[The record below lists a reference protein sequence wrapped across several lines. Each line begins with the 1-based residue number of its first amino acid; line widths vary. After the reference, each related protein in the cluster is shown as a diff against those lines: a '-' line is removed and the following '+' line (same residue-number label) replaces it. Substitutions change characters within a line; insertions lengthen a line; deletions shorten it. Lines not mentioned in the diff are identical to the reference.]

1 MATFSD
7 EIQLDILQ
15 NSAFDTMNE
24 YRKKNL
30 FCDVSLDT
38 NGTLFPCH
46 RLILTASSA
55 YFQVMFN
62 GNFKES
68 NLQVIPI
75 QGIDAE
81 VMEILL
87 SAIYTTRIRLLP
99 KNVYF
104 ILRAS
109 HLLQI
114 DMIFNACVDCIM
126 KRVARI
132 HYLPDTCSFA
142 KTIGAEELYVKCM
155 TRLAMDVFHWDKTDA
170 FLDLSYDVLKEILSK
185 VISISSSRDDDLLA
199 VVMKWCK
206 YNHTSTKDI
215 RVLLR
220 TCNFTTK
227 PTSALAELIFT
238 ARSEDNSESA
248 QDENQSNNH
257 DLNLNLYLDAF
268 DVKSGA
274 RGWGSLK
281 MNESFSNY
289 TLSNFQPM
297 DLWYPRI
304 CSMGLKTYYFAQNLS
319 AESKRC
325 IFSCFEDSSRID
337 LRVPKEF
344 STYDSY
350 EMIAVGKVIYFF
362 QGHYNSNI
370 WVYDCELDTWQD
382 NIFQVPLS
390 YNLSKSVLYDYSQ
403 WSDVTFLDN
412 AIYVIGCKNHDSGS
426 DERYIISI
434 DTRTPQTRNLI
445 AFPSS
450 FQRENST
457 VCAFDGKIAIS
468 GTSQDSA
475 LLNTFSIFDVTAKK
489 WRNDLKPMNESAA
502 RHKMIHRNG
511 FIYAVDER
519 PFNKN
524 EKYDVKLN
532 TWTEIP
538 KVPERA
544 QFVNADGVNMTI
556 GFHGLINAEFIS
568 L

>member
-1 MATFSD
+1 MAASSEENEIKLDTF
-7 EIQLDILQ
+7 QTG
-15 NSAFDTMNE
+15 AFDTMNE

-46 RLILTASSA
+46 RLILTASST

-68 NLQVIPI
+68 GLKVIPMKE
-75 QGIDAE
+75 IDAKI
-81 VMEILL
+81 MEILL

-99 KNVYF
+99 ENVYF
-104 ILRAS
+104 VLKAS
-109 HLLQI
+109 HMLQI
-114 DMIFNACVDCIM
+114 DVIFYACVHYIM
-126 KRVARI
+126 KNVGHI
-132 HYLPDTCSFA
+132 HYLPNTCSFA
-142 KTIGAEELYVKCM
+142 KTMGPEKLYDEC
-155 TRLAMDVFHWDKTDA
+155 L
-170 FLDLSYDVLKEILSK
+170 E
-185 VISISSSRDDDLLA
+185 
-199 VVMKWCK
+199 
-206 YNHTSTKDI
+206 STK
-215 RVLLR
+215 L
-220 TCNFTTK
+220 
-227 PTSALAELIFT
+227 TSALADLMVAAE
-238 ARSEDNSESA
+238 SETDCESA
-248 QDENQSNNH
+248 DDENQSNNH

-304 CSMGLKTYYFAQNLS
+304 CSMGLKTYYFARNLS

>member
-281 MNESFSNY
+281 MNE
-289 TLSNFQPM
+289 
-297 DLWYPRI
+297 
-304 CSMGLKTYYFAQNLS
+304 
-319 AESKRC
+319 
-325 IFSCFEDSSRID
+325 
-337 LRVPKEF
+337 
-344 STYDSY
+344 
-350 EMIAVGKVIYFF
+350 
-362 QGHYNSNI
+362 
-370 WVYDCELDTWQD
+370 
-382 NIFQVPLS
+382 
-390 YNLSKSVLYDYSQ
+390 
-403 WSDVTFLDN
+403 
-412 AIYVIGCKNHDSGS
+412 
-426 DERYIISI
+426 
-434 DTRTPQTRNLI
+434 
-445 AFPSS
+445 
-450 FQRENST
+450 
-457 VCAFDGKIAIS
+457 
-468 GTSQDSA
+468 
-475 LLNTFSIFDVTAKK
+475 
-489 WRNDLKPMNESAA
+489 
-502 RHKMIHRNG
+502 
-511 FIYAVDER
+511 
-519 PFNKN
+519 
-524 EKYDVKLN
+524 
-532 TWTEIP
+532 
-538 KVPERA
+538 
-544 QFVNADGVNMTI
+544 
-556 GFHGLINAEFIS
+556 
-568 L
+568 